1 MNYDVGYGIINL
13 EYKRKG
19 EKFLRK
25 LTKFFGTISVLC
37 LIGLVKPIAAETVD
51 IVEIT
56 KNAGYDVNP
65 DDKPKSSIVVDAYTG
80 RILWQDN
87 IDEERDPASIS
98 KVLTVYLVM
107 EAIQKGELS
116 LSQKI
121 TATKE
126 DEAISNIYAISNNKI
141 IEGVE

>member
-1 MNYDVGYGIINL
+1 MNYDARYGIIHL

-25 LTKFFGTISVLC
+25 LTKFLGTISVLC
-37 LIGLVKPIAAETVD
+37 LMGLVKPIAAETVD
-51 IVEIT
+51 IVELT
-56 KNAGYDVNP
+56 KNAGYEVNP
-65 DDKPKSSIVVDAYTG
+65 EDKPKSSIVVDAYTG

-98 KVLTVYLVM
+98 KVMTVYLVM

-121 TATKE
+121 VATKE
-126 DEAISNIYAISNNKI
+126 DAAISNIYAISNNTI
-141 IEGVE
+141 V

>member
-37 LIGLVKPIAAETVD
+37 LIGLVKPIAAETAD
-51 IVEIT
+51 IVELT
-56 KNAGYDVNP
+56 KNAGYEVNP

-87 IDEERDPASIS
+87 IYDSIFSDGGYS
-98 KVLTVYLVM
+98 KR
-107 EAIQKGELS
+107 
-116 LSQKI
+116 
-121 TATKE
+121 
-126 DEAISNIYAISNNKI
+126 
-141 IEGVE
+141 